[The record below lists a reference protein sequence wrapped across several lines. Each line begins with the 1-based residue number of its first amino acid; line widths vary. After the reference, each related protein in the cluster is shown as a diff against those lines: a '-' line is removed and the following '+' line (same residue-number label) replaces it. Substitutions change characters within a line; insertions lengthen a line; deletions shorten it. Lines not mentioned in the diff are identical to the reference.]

1 LESEISN
8 LITHKGDFHG
18 QLLTRHFNRL
28 VSNTKW

>member
-18 QLLTRHFNRL
+18 HLLTRHFNR
-28 VSNTKW
+28 